1 MSDQTPAATGKPK
14 TPIVFYL
21 LSVLLIGNFLYR
33 MLVTAHEYPVR
44 TSQMLQIGVDLLM
57 VAGLVG
63 IRKTGPMP
71 LFWIALIAGIGLFA
85 IRLHSDASWWTGHW
99 SYALSPR

>member
-1 MSDQTPAATGKPK
+1 MSDQTPAAPGKPK
-14 TPIVFYL
+14 TSTVFYL

-33 MLVTAHEYPVR
+33 MLVAAQEYPVR

-71 LFWIALIAGIGLFA
+71 LFWIALFAGIGLFA

-99 SYALSPR
+99 SYSLSR